1 MRLEYVVVAAFV
13 LYAVV
18 YLGRYAWRVFSGKK
32 TGCGC
37 GSEGGCP
44 RGQAPEPKVSRPRQR

>member
-1 MRLEYVVVAAFV
+1 MSAQHLIVAAFV
-13 LYAVV
+13 LYAVF
-18 YLGRYAWRVFSGKK
+18 YLGRYAYRVLRGKK

-44 RGQAPEPKVSRPRQR
+44 KNGAQK

>member
-1 MRLEYVVVAAFV
+1 MSMQHLIVAAFV
-13 LYAVV
+13 LYAVF
-18 YLGRYAWRVFSGKK
+18 YLGRYGWRVMKGKK

-44 RGQAPEPKVSRPRQR
+44 REKASGPK

>member
-1 MRLEYVVVAAFV
+1 MGIDKIIVAAFV
-13 LYAVV
+13 IYAAV
-18 YLGRYAWRVFSGKK
+18 YIGRYLYRAIQGKK

-44 RGQAPEPKVSRPRQR
+44 KKAEGGQAPEPK